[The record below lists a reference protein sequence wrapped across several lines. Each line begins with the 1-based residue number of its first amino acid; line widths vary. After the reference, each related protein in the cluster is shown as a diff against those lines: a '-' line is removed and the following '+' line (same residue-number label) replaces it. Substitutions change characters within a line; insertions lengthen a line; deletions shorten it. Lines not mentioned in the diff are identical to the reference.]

1 LFPEHFLLKGDG
13 SGNVIIKN
21 LQSNTT
27 RVVLRSAPHLS
38 GFWSKTP
45 KKIIS
50 LQGNGNFYILGD
62 IPTGSEGLVLKKI
75 LVKLN
80 SKFLAK
86 YGI

>member
-1 LFPEHFLLKGDG
+1 MLKGGDN
-13 SGNVIIKN
+13 SSVIIKN
-21 LQSNTT
+21 LQSNTA
-27 RVVLRSAPHLS
+27 RVVPCSISRLS
-38 GFWSKTP
+38 SFWLKTP

-62 IPTGSEGLVLKKI
+62 IPTDSEGFVLKKI